1 MKQANN
7 ILSGYGTTV
16 FEVMSRLAI
25 EHQSINLGQ
34 GFPDEDGPED
44 VRQVAADALMAGP
57 NQYPPML
64 GIPELRQAVAAHGQ
78 HHYGLDV
85 DWQTEVMVASGATEV
100 LTGCM
105 LGLIEPGDE
114 VVLIEPLYDCY
125 LPIIRRAGGVPKMVR
140 IEPPDWTLP
149 REALAAA
156 FSGKTKL
163 ILLNNPMN
171 PAAKEFTNDELSF
184 ISELVIAHDAYAV
197 CDEVYEHIAF
207 DGRGHTPLMTLPGMR
222 DRAIKI
228 GSAGKTFSLT
238 GWKVGYATATPEVL
252 APIAKAHQFV
262 TFTTPP
268 NLQKAVAYGLGK
280 DDAYFQG
287 LSDEMQAKRDRF
299 AVGLNKLGFGLID
312 CQGTYFM
319 FANFRPLGFD
329 GDDVAFCQHITTEA
343 GVTAVPVSA
352 FYLENGPKHFVR
364 FCFSKKNEVL
374 DAAIDRLEKHFKG

>member
-1 MKQANN
+1 
-7 ILSGYGTTV
+7 
-16 FEVMSRLAI
+16 
-25 EHQSINLGQ
+25 
-34 GFPDEDGPED
+34 
-44 VRQVAADALMAGP
+44 MAGP

-171 PAAKEFTNDELSF
+171 PAAKVFTNDELSF
-184 ISELVIAHDAYAV
+184 IAELVIAHDAYAV

-299 AVGLNKLGFGLID
+299 AVGLNKLGFGVID

-319 FANFRPLGFD
+319 FADFRPLGFD